1 MPLSIPLKRY
11 DTQAGGSTSV
21 QRRYF
26 KTNVLGVY
34 GAAYLAECELDKAS
48 RSPIYSLS
56 TPHTLLVNQNHN
68 AYSSRCAV
76 TVGTSANPQKV
87 DVLLDTG
94 SFELWVNPDCA
105 KSNVADFCKG
115 FGQYDPNQSSTAKN
129 LSQGFSIQYG
139 SGSASGTYFTD
150 DIFISGAKITGQ
162 QFGVANTSDLVWFGI
177 MGLAR
182 GKGNGFLNY
191 NTVLDSVVAQGF
203 ANSRLFSLDLGSQGQ
218 PAAVISGEIVFG
230 GVDTNKYAGNLVKVE
245 IDPADSHYAVL
256 FTGLTHRPPTAQ
268 TANPVLSTFN
278 SFPVIVDSGTTLS
291 LLPQA
296 LVEALA
302 AQFPG
307 ATSDGHGGYKVACSY
322 QQQPGTVSFSLATSF
337 SGSSGSGGASNI
349 TINLPYAEFIWNAGN
364 DNCYLGAWYDRS
376 ISVHILGDTF
386 LRGAYVVFDQESNAL
401 YMADYIACGGAG
413 VGTSSDGGGLV
424 SVPAGQDAVL
434 GIQGNCVAAGNN
446 GASPSSSSS
455 VVLPGGPVTS
465 SGLGPSVVPT
475 INPAGPASVTSSATG
490 TGSAGVTTAEVPGTT
505 PAASSSLPGGA
516 STLPGSS
523 ATSAPVQGSGPGLD
537 PNAVPAGGSGA
548 ATSATPAAGGLPVAH
563 NPDPNV
569 IIGPGGT
576 GTAGIGGTGTMSGT
590 ITSTI
595 TNLIVATVTA
605 CPPPAVTSGPVCV
618 LGQVTTRTSVYVTTI
633 CPEETAKPAPAPGG
647 AQSPQQGG
655 QGGAVFVTV
664 TEQCHTSTYA
674 VKSCAPNAAG
684 CTVGM
689 TTTQMYTEYR
699 TVTTTAPALQAAQ
712 TLPGAASPSSGSTV
726 GGSAGAV
733 VVGGGGNVGY
743 SSPSGTAVPPAVQ
756 IGGGVGS
763 SVEAGP
769 YSNSSTSSSSSDDL
783 SGEDSTSSSSSS
795 GGNGVAVACA
805 GASCAVVAPGSVP
818 TTTMPVYAGAERS
831 TGAMNSWWAVVGI
844 GALVLVLGD
853 S

>member
-34 GAAYLAECELDKAS
+34 GAAYLAEL
-48 RSPIYSLS
+48 
-56 TPHTLLVNQNHN
+56 
-68 AYSSRCAV
+68 
-76 TVGTSANPQKV
+76 TVGTSASPQKV

-105 KSNVADFCKG
+105 KSNVADFCKA
-115 FGQYDPNQSSTAKN
+115 FGQYDPNQSSTARN
-129 LSQGFSIQYG
+129 LAQGFSIQYG
-139 SGSASGTYFTD
+139 SGSASGTYYTD
-150 DIFISGAKITGQ
+150 DIFISGAKITDQ

-177 MGLAR
+177 MGLGR

-203 ANSRLFSLDLGSQGQ
+203 ANSRLFSLDLGSQGA
-218 PAAVISGEIVFG
+218 PGSVISGEIVFG

-268 TANPVLSTFN
+268 TANPVLSTFT

-307 ATSDGHGGYKVACSY
+307 ATSDGHGGYKVPCLY

-337 SGSSGSGGASNI
+337 SGSAGTSNI

-364 DNCYLGAWYDRS
+364 DNCYLGAWYDTS
-376 ISVHILGDTF
+376 VSVHILGDTF
-386 LRGAYVVFDQESNAL
+386 LRGAYVVFDQDSNAL
-401 YMADYIACGGAG
+401 YMADYVACGGAG
-413 VGTSSDGGGLV
+413 AGASSDAGGLV
-424 SVPAGQDAVL
+424 SVPAGRDAVL
-434 GIQGNCVAAGNN
+434 GIQGNCAAAGG
-446 GASPSSSSS
+446 GASNGGASSSSS
-455 VVLPGGPVTS
+455 VTLPGGPVTS

-475 INPAGPASVTSSATG
+475 INPAGPVSVTSSATA
-490 TGSAGVTTAEVPGTT
+490 TGSAGTTTAAVPATT
-505 PAASSSLPGGA
+505 PAASSLPGGVSSLPGA
-516 STLPGSS
+516 ST
-523 ATSAPVQGSGPGLD
+523 TSAPAQGSGPGLD

-548 ATSATPAAGGLPVAH
+548 ATSATPAAGGLPVANNPVAN
-563 NPDPNV
+563 NPDPNAPV
-569 IIGPGGT
+569 PGGA
-576 GTAGIGGTGTMSGT
+576 GTAGIGGTGRTGTGTMSGT

-605 CPPPAVTSGPVCV
+605 CPPTAVTSGPACV
-618 LGQVTTRTSVYVTTI
+618 LGQVTTRTSIYVTTI
-633 CPEETAKPAPAPGG
+633 CPEETGKPVPASAGAGAGAGAAAAAAPGG
-647 AQSPQQGG
+647 AQAAQQGG

-674 VKSCAPNAAG
+674 VTSCAPNAAG

-699 TVTTTAPALQAAQ
+699 TVTTTAPALQAVQ
-712 TLPGAASPSSGSTV
+712 TMPGAAGPPSGSTV
-726 GGSAGAV
+726 GGSAGV
-733 VVGGGGNVGY
+733 VVGGNVGY

-763 SVEAGP
+763 IVEAGP
-769 YSNSSTSSSSSDDL
+769 YSNSSSSTSDNL

-795 GGNGVAVACA
+795 SGNGVAVACA

-818 TTTMPVYAGAERS
+818 TTTMPVYAGAERR
-831 TGAMNSWWAVVGI
+831 TGAMTAWWAAVGI
-844 GALVLVLGD
+844 GALVLVLSD